1 MTKKATYTLMP
12 FHPAG
17 AKAWVEVCK
26 LEGRDA
32 ALALHPRR
40 WSVPSKRGSGEKFHF
55 WLFREY
61 GGAEVVMQ
69 NKKPMLRFVNEHYHM
84 MFSLRW
90 M

>member
-1 MTKKATYTLMP
+1 MP

-26 LEGRDA
+26 LEGRHA
-32 ALALHPRR
+32 AVVTHPRTGM
-40 WSVPSKRGSGEKFHF
+40 VPSKRGAGEKFHF
-55 WLFREY
+55 WLYREY

-69 NKKPMLRFVNEHYHM
+69 NKKPMIRFVDEQYQM
-84 MFSLRW
+84 LFSLRW